1 MLRWII
7 RKLSIRG
14 KIIAITMITS
24 LVAVVV
30 ACALFI
36 WYDIDSFKK
45 KMKEDIGVVAAGVAI
60 NSTPALEFESLDSAK
75 DILKALSAYEH
86 IETAIVFDKDGK
98 SVVYRRPDSPEEPP
112 PALRPDGEPYFEGDH
127 LQHFRSVRRDGEIL
141 GTVYIREDLEEL
153 HSRTATYTRAAAIV
167 VLGSLLVAL
176 VLSSRLQKLISAPIL
191 RLADVE
197 SRVSREKDFSLRAT
211 KDSDDELGI
220 LIDGFNEMLVQI
232 QERDAE
238 LTVAKEGAEQAN
250 RTKSAF
256 LANMSHELR
265 TPLNA
270 IIGYSEMLQ
279 EEAEDTG
286 NTDAVPDLK
295 KIHGAGKHLL
305 ALINDVLDLSKIEAG
320 KMELFLE
327 TFEVRTLVD
336 EVRATIHPLI
346 EKNGNVLE
354 LDCPS
359 DVNGMHADVT
369 RVRQILFNLLSNAS
383 KFTEKGTV
391 RLQVRREDAA
401 DGEGDVVV
409 FRVTDTGIGMTPEQL
424 AKLFQAFTQADASTS
439 RKYGGTGLG
448 LVICRRFAQ
457 MMGGDVSVDSTLGEG
472 SVFTV
477 RLPARVKRPV
487 KDATLV
493 PTPAAALGLAAAAM
507 PAAVA
512 AAPPGDGSTSA
523 KGTVLVIDD
532 DPSACELMVR
542 SLSKEGFHVL
552 TANEGVDG
560 LRVAREARPHVIT
573 LDVLMPGM
581 DGWSVLREL
590 KADPRLASIPVIMIT
605 MADDRSTG
613 YALGASEYL
622 TKPIDREKLSA
633 SVQRYRH
640 GSQIVL
646 VVEDD
651 DDTREMMVRTLANDG
666 WTVREAENGRV
677 ALDRVRE
684 GVPEL
689 ILLDLMMPEMDGFEF
704 ISHLRQN
711 EAWQT
716 IPVVVLTAKDITP
729 EEHRRLQGN
738 VRKVFLKASFSREEL
753 VDEIRAAIEQ
763 HHSAET
769 AGPAGSSTA
778 PRA

>member
-7 RKLSIRG
+7 RNLSIRG
-14 KIIAITMITS
+14 KIVAITMITS

-36 WYDIDSFKK
+36 WYDIDSFRR
-45 KMKEDIGVVAAGVAI
+45 KMKEDIKVVAEGLVI
-60 NSTPALEFESLDSAK
+60 NSTPALQFDSLDSAK
-75 DILKALSAYEH
+75 DILGALGPYEH
-86 IETAIVFDKDGK
+86 IETAIIFDTAGK
-98 SVVYRRPDSPEEPP
+98 TVVYRRPDVAEEPP
-112 PALRPDGEPYFEGDH
+112 PPLRPEGDPYFEGDH
-127 LQHFRSVRRDGEIL
+127 LHIFRSVRRDKETL
-141 GTVYIREDLEEL
+141 GTIYIREDLEEL
-153 HSRTATYTRAAAIV
+153 RSRTATYTRAAAIV

-191 RLADVE
+191 KLADLE
-197 SRVSREKDFSLRAT
+197 SRVSREKDFSLRAV
-211 KDSDDELGI
+211 KDSDDELGV
-220 LIDGFNEMLVQI
+220 LIDGFNDMLVQI
-232 QERDAE
+232 QVRDGE
-238 LTVAKEGAEQAN
+238 LTIAKEAAEQAN

-286 NTDAVPDLK
+286 NTEAVPDLK

-305 ALINDVLDLSKIEAG
+305 ALINDILDLSKIEAG

-354 LDCPS
+354 LDCPA

-383 KFTEKGTV
+383 KFTEGGTV
-391 RLQVRREDAA
+391 RLEVRREDAS
-401 DGEGDVVV
+401 DGDTIV
-409 FRVTDTGIGMTPEQL
+409 FRVTDTGIGMTDDQL
-424 AKLFQAFTQADASTS
+424 GKLFQAFSQADVSTS

-457 MMGGDVSVDSTLGEG
+457 MMGGDVSVASTYGQG

-477 RLPARVKRPV
+477 HLPARVKRPV
-487 KDATLV
+487 KEATIA
-493 PTPAAALGLAAAAM
+493 PTSAAALGLALS
-507 PAAVA
+507 
-512 AAPPGDGSTSA
+512 APIPSA
-523 KGTVLVIDD
+523 DAGTATRGTVLVIDD
-532 DPSACELMVR
+532 DPDACELMSR

-552 TANEGVDG
+552 TATEGVEG
-560 LRVAREARPHVIT
+560 LRLAREASPHVIT

-581 DGWSVLREL
+581 DGWSVLRAL
-590 KADPRLASIPVIMIT
+590 KADPRLSTIPVIMIT

-613 YALGASEYL
+613 YALGASDYL
-622 TKPIDREKLSA
+622 TKPIDRERLAA

-640 GSQIVL
+640 GSQTVL

-666 WTVREAENGRV
+666 WTTHEAANGRV
-677 ALDRVRE
+677 ALERVRQA
-684 GVPEL
+684 VPDL

-704 ISHLRQN
+704 ISHLREN
-711 EAWQT
+711 EAWAA

-729 EEHRRLQGN
+729 EDHLRLQGN
-738 VRKVFLKASFSREEL
+738 VRKVFRKASFSRDEL
-753 VDEIRAAIEQ
+753 IEEIRAAIEPR
-763 HHSAET
+763 T
-769 AGPAGSSTA
+769 GPLES
-778 PRA
+778 RAS

>member
-7 RKLSIRG
+7 RNLSIRG
-14 KIIAITMITS
+14 KIVAITMITS
-24 LVAVVV
+24 MVAVIV

-36 WYDIDSFKK
+36 WYDVDSFRT
-45 KMKEDIGVVAAGVAI
+45 KMKEDIKVVAEGVAI
-60 NSTPALEFESLDSAK
+60 NSTPALEFDSLDSAK
-75 DILKALSAYEH
+75 EILAALRAYPH
-86 IETAIVFDKDGK
+86 IETAIVFDKSGK
-98 SVVYRRPDSPEEPP
+98 SVAYRREDAPEAPP
-112 PALRPDGEPYFEGDH
+112 PALRADGEPYFEGDH
-127 LQHFRSVRRDGEIL
+127 LEHFRSVRRGGEVL
-141 GTVYIREDLEEL
+141 GTVYIREDTEEL
-153 HSRTATYTRAAAIV
+153 RSRTNTYTRAAAIV

-191 RLADVE
+191 RLAEVE
-197 SRVSREKDFSLRAT
+197 SRVSREKDFSLRAV
-211 KDSDDELGI
+211 KDSDDELGV
-220 LIDGFNEMLVQI
+220 LIDGFNDMLVQI

-238 LTVAKEGAEQAN
+238 LTVAKEAAEQAN

-279 EEAEDTG
+279 EEAEDSG
-286 NTDAVPDLK
+286 NTDAVPDLR

-305 ALINDVLDLSKIEAG
+305 ALINDILDLSKIEAG

-327 TFEVRTLVD
+327 TFEVRALVD
-336 EVRATIHPLI
+336 EVRSTIHPLI

-354 LDCPS
+354 LDCPP
-359 DVNGMHADVT
+359 DVDGMHADVT

-383 KFTEKGTV
+383 KFTEGGTV
-391 RLQVRREDAA
+391 RLEVRREEER
-401 DGEGDVVV
+401 DGDGDGDVVV
-409 FRVTDTGIGMTPEQL
+409 FRVTDTGIGMTEAQL
-424 AKLFQAFTQADASTS
+424 GKLFQAFSQADASTS

-457 MMGGDVSVDSTLGEG
+457 MMGGDVSVTSTLGEG

-487 KDATLV
+487 KEASIV
-493 PTPAAALGLAAAAM
+493 PTTAAALGLTFT
-507 PAAVA
+507 PPVA
-512 AAPPGDGSTSA
+512 AADPGTPN

-542 SLSKEGFHVL
+542 SLSKEGFRVL
-552 TANEGVDG
+552 TATEGVDG
-560 LRVAREARPHVIT
+560 LRLAREAHPHVIT

-590 KADPRLASIPVIMIT
+590 KADPKLASIPVIMIT

-613 YALGASEYL
+613 YALGASDYL
-622 TKPIDREKLSA
+622 TKPIDRERLAA

-640 GSQIVL
+640 GSQAVL

-666 WTVREAENGRV
+666 WTVREAANGLV

-684 GVPEL
+684 AIPEL

-704 ISHLRQN
+704 ISHLREN
-711 EAWQT
+711 EAWHS

-729 EEHRRLQGN
+729 EDHLRLQGN
-738 VRKVFLKASFSREEL
+738 VRKVFRKASYSRDEL
-753 VDEIRAAIEQ
+753 VEEIRAAIE
-763 HHSAET
+763 
-769 AGPAGSSTA
+769 
-778 PRA
+778 PRTESRAS

>member
-14 KIIAITMITS
+14 KIVAITMITS

-36 WYDIDSFKK
+36 FYDVDSFRR
-45 KMKEDIGVVAAGVAI
+45 KMKEDIKVVAEGLVI
-60 NSTPALEFESLDSAK
+60 NSTPALDFGSLDSAK
-75 DILKALSAYEH
+75 DILAALRAYEH
-86 IETAIVFDKDGK
+86 IETAIIFDDKGK
-98 SVVYRRPDSPEEPP
+98 TVVYRRPDAPEEPP
-112 PALRPDGEPYFEGDH
+112 PALRPDGDPYFEGNH
-127 LQHFRSVRRDGEIL
+127 LEIFRSVRRDKETL
-141 GTVYIREDLEEL
+141 GTVYVREDLEEL
-153 HSRTATYTRAAAIV
+153 RSRTATYTRVAVFV

-197 SRVSREKDFSLRAT
+197 SRVSREKDFSLRAV
-211 KDSDDELGI
+211 KDSDDELGV
-220 LIDGFNEMLVQI
+220 LIDGFNDMLVQI

-279 EEAEDTG
+279 EEAEDSGRTE
-286 NTDAVPDLK
+286 AVPDLR

-305 ALINDVLDLSKIEAG
+305 ALINDILDLSKIEAG

-327 TFEVRTLVD
+327 TFEVRHLVD
-336 EVRATIHPLI
+336 EVRSTIHPLI

-354 LDCPS
+354 LDCPP
-359 DVNGMHADVT
+359 DVDGMHADVT

-383 KFTEKGTV
+383 KFTEGGTV
-391 RLQVRREDAA
+391 RLLVRREEA
-401 DGEGDVVV
+401 DDGDTVV
-409 FRVTDTGIGMTPEQL
+409 FRVTDTGIGMTEEQL
-424 AKLFQAFTQADASTS
+424 GKLFQAFSQADASTS

-457 MMGGDVSVDSTLGEG
+457 MMGGDVSVESTMGEG
-472 SVFTV
+472 SIFTV

-487 KDATLV
+487 KEATIV
-493 PTPAAALGLAAAAM
+493 PTTAAALGLT
-507 PAAVA
+507 PASHP
-512 AAPPGDGSTSA
+512 APEDPSA
-523 KGTVLVIDD
+523 PSKGTVLVIDD
-532 DPSACELMVR
+532 DPNACELMVR
-542 SLSKEGFHVL
+542 SLSKEGFRVL
-552 TANEGVDG
+552 TATEGVDG
-560 LRVAREARPHVIT
+560 LRLAREFHPHVIT

-590 KADPRLASIPVIMIT
+590 KADPKLSAIPVIMIT

-613 YALGASEYL
+613 YALGASDYL
-622 TKPIDREKLSA
+622 TKPIDRERLAA
-633 SVQRYRH
+633 SVRRYRQ
-640 GSQIVL
+640 GTEGVL

-651 DDTREMMVRTLANDG
+651 DDTREMMVRTLGNDG
-666 WTVREAENGRV
+666 WTVRAAANGRL

-684 GVPEL
+684 SVPEL

-704 ISHLRQN
+704 IAHLREN
-711 EAWQT
+711 EAWRS

-729 EEHRRLQGN
+729 EDHLRLQGN
-738 VRKVFLKASFSREEL
+738 VRKVFRKASFSRDEL
-753 VDEIRAAIEQ
+753 IEEIRAAMEPRG
-763 HHSAET
+763 S
-769 AGPAGSSTA
+769 GPLESQAS
-778 PRA
+778 

>member
-7 RKLSIRG
+7 RKLSIRR
-14 KIIAITMITS
+14 KIVAITMITS

-36 WYDIDSFKK
+36 FYDVDSFRR
-45 KMKEDIGVVAAGVAI
+45 KMKDDIKVVAEGLVI
-60 NSTPALEFESLDSAK
+60 NSTPALQFESLDSATA
-75 DILKALSAYEH
+75 ILDALRAYEH
-86 IETAIVFDKDGK
+86 IETAIIFDTAGK
-98 SVVYRRPDSPEEPP
+98 TVVYRRPDAPEEPP
-112 PALRPDGEPYFEGDH
+112 PVLRADGDPYFEGNH
-127 LQHFRSVRRDGEIL
+127 LQIFRSVRRDKEVL
-141 GTVYIREDLEEL
+141 GTVYIREDTEEL
-153 HSRTATYTRAAAIV
+153 RSRTATNTEAAAIV

-191 RLADVE
+191 RLADLE

-211 KDSDDELGI
+211 KDSDDELGV
-220 LIDGFNEMLVQI
+220 LIDGFNDMLVQI

-238 LTVAKEGAEQAN
+238 LTVAKEAAEQAN

-279 EEAEDTG
+279 EEAEDSG
-286 NTDAVPDLK
+286 NTDAVPDLR

-305 ALINDVLDLSKIEAG
+305 ALINDILDLSKIEAG

-327 TFEVRTLVD
+327 TFEVRHLVD
-336 EVRATIHPLI
+336 EVRSTIHPLI

-354 LDCPS
+354 LDCPA
-359 DVNGMHADVT
+359 DVDGMHADVT

-383 KFTEKGTV
+383 KFTAGGTV
-391 RLQVRREDAA
+391 RLQVRREEA
-401 DGEGDVVV
+401 DDGDTVV
-409 FRVTDTGIGMTPEQL
+409 FRVTDTGIGMTEEQL
-424 AKLFQAFTQADASTS
+424 GKLFQAFSQADASTS

-457 MMGGDVSVDSTLGEG
+457 MMGGDVSVESTPGEG

-477 RLPARVKRPV
+477 RLPARVTRPV
-487 KDATLV
+487 KEATIV
-493 PTPAAALGLAAAAM
+493 PTTAAALGLGFTPPAAA
-507 PAAVA
+507 VD
-512 AAPPGDGSTSA
+512 PGGPS

-542 SLSKEGFHVL
+542 SLSKEGFRVL
-552 TANEGVDG
+552 TATEGVDG
-560 LRVAREARPHVIT
+560 LRVAREAHPHVIT

-590 KADPRLASIPVIMIT
+590 KADPKLSAIPVIMIT

-613 YALGASEYL
+613 YALGASDYL
-622 TKPIDREKLSA
+622 TKPIDRERLAA
-633 SVQRYRH
+633 SVRRYRQ
-640 GSQIVL
+640 GTEGVL

-651 DDTREMMVRTLANDG
+651 DDTREMMVRTLGNDG
-666 WTVREAENGRV
+666 WTVRAAANGRL

-684 GVPEL
+684 SVPEL

-704 ISHLRQN
+704 IAHLREN
-711 EAWQT
+711 EAWRS

-729 EEHRRLQGN
+729 EDHLRLQGN
-738 VRKVFLKASFSREEL
+738 VRKVFRKASFSRDEL
-753 VDEIRAAIEQ
+753 IEEIRAAMEPRG
-763 HHSAET
+763 S
-769 AGPAGSSTA
+769 GPLESQSI
-778 PRA
+778 

>member
-36 WYDIDSFKK
+36 WYDVDSFKK
-45 KMKEDIGVVAAGVAI
+45 KMKEDIAVVAAGVAI
-60 NSTPALEFESLDSAK
+60 NSTPALEFDSLDSAK

-86 IETAIVFDKDGK
+86 IETAIVFDKSGK
-98 SVVYRRPDSPEEPP
+98 SVVYRRADAPEEPP
-112 PALRPDGEPYFEGDH
+112 PALRPDGDPYFEGDH
-127 LQHFRSVRRDGEIL
+127 LQHFRSVRRDGEVL
-141 GTVYIREDLEEL
+141 GTVYIREDLEDL
-153 HSRTATYTRAAAIV
+153 RSRTATYTRVAAIV

-220 LIDGFNEMLVQI
+220 LIDGFNDMLVQI

-346 EKNGNVLE
+346 EKNGNVLDV
-354 LDCPS
+354 DCPS

-401 DGEGDVVV
+401 DGEVDVVV

-560 LRVAREARPHVIT
+560 LRMAREARPHVIT

-613 YALGASEYL
+613 YALGASDYL

-640 GSQIVL
+640 GSQVVL

>member
-286 NTDAVPDLK
+286 NTEAVPDLK

-305 ALINDVLDLSKIEAG
+305 ALINDILDLSKIEAG

-354 LDCPS
+354 LDCPA

-391 RLQVRREDAA
+391 RLQVRRED
-401 DGEGDVVV
+401 DGDGDADVVV

-424 AKLFQAFTQADASTS
+424 GKLFQAFSQADASTS

-457 MMGGDVSVDSTLGEG
+457 MMGGDVSVESTIGEG
-472 SVFTV
+472 SIFTV

-487 KDATLV
+487 KEATIV
-493 PTPAAALGLAAAAM
+493 PTTAAALGLTLPT
-507 PAAVA
+507 PAVPHDPS
-512 AAPPGDGSTSA
+512 APS

-532 DPSACELMVR
+532 DPNACELMVR
-542 SLSKEGFHVL
+542 SLSKEGFRVL
-552 TANEGVDG
+552 TATEGVDG
-560 LRVAREARPHVIT
+560 LRLAREHHPHVIT

-590 KADPRLASIPVIMIT
+590 KADPKLSNIPVIMIT

-613 YALGASEYL
+613 YALGASDYL
-622 TKPIDREKLSA
+622 TKPIDRERLAA
-633 SVQRYRH
+633 SVQKYRH
-640 GSQIVL
+640 GSQAVL

-666 WTVREAENGRV
+666 WTVREAANGRV
-677 ALDRVRE
+677 ALERVNE
-684 GVPEL
+684 AVPDL

-704 ISHLRQN
+704 IAHLREN
-711 EAWQT
+711 EAWHS
-716 IPVVVLTAKDITP
+716 IPVVVLTAKDITA
-729 EEHRRLQGN
+729 EDHLRLQGN
-738 VRKVFLKASFSREEL
+738 VRKVFRKASFSRDEL
-753 VDEIRAAIEQ
+753 VEEIRAAMEPR
-763 HHSAET
+763 S
-769 AGPAGSSTA
+769 GPAES
-778 PRA
+778 RAS

>member
-14 KIIAITMITS
+14 KIVAITMITS

-36 WYDIDSFKK
+36 WYDMDSFRR
-45 KMKEDIGVVAAGVAI
+45 KMKEDIKVVAEGLVI
-60 NSTPALEFESLDSAK
+60 NSTPALDFGSLDSAK
-75 DILKALSAYEH
+75 DILAALRAYEH
-86 IETAIVFDKDGK
+86 IETAIIFDKAGK
-98 SVVYRRPDSPEEPP
+98 TVVYRRPDAPEDPL
-112 PALRPDGEPYFEGDH
+112 PALRPDGDPYFEGNH
-127 LQHFRSVRRDGEIL
+127 LEIFRSVRREKETL
-141 GTVYIREDLEEL
+141 GTVYVREDLEEL
-153 HSRTATYTRAAAIV
+153 RSRTATYTRVAVFV

-197 SRVSREKDFSLRAT
+197 SRVSREKDFSLRAV
-211 KDSDDELGI
+211 KDSDDELGV
-220 LIDGFNEMLVQI
+220 LIDGFNDMLVQI

-279 EEAEDTG
+279 EEAEDSG
-286 NTDAVPDLK
+286 NTEAVPDLR

-305 ALINDVLDLSKIEAG
+305 ALINDILDLSKIEAG

-327 TFEVRTLVD
+327 TFEVRHLVD
-336 EVRATIHPLI
+336 EVRSTIHPLI

-354 LDCPS
+354 LDCPANV
-359 DVNGMHADVT
+359 DGMHADVT
-369 RVRQILFNLLSNAS
+369 RVRQILLNLLSNAS
-383 KFTEKGTV
+383 KFTEGGTV
-391 RLQVRREDAA
+391 RLQVRREEA
-401 DGEGDVVV
+401 DDGDTVV
-409 FRVTDTGIGMTPEQL
+409 FRVTDTGIGMTEEQL
-424 AKLFQAFTQADASTS
+424 GKLFQAFSQADASTS

-457 MMGGDVSVDSTLGEG
+457 MMGGDVSVESTMGEG
-472 SVFTV
+472 SIFTV

-487 KDATLV
+487 KEATIV
-493 PTPAAALGLAAAAM
+493 PTTAAALGLT
-507 PAAVA
+507 PAAH
-512 AAPPGDGSTSA
+512 AAPEDPSVPS

-532 DPSACELMVR
+532 DPNACELMVR
-542 SLSKEGFHVL
+542 SLSKEGFRVL
-552 TANEGVDG
+552 TATEGVDG
-560 LRVAREARPHVIT
+560 LRLAREFHPHVIT

-590 KADPRLASIPVIMIT
+590 KADPKLSAIPVIMIT

-613 YALGASEYL
+613 YALGASDYL
-622 TKPIDREKLSA
+622 TKPIDRERLAA
-633 SVQRYRH
+633 SVRRYRQ
-640 GSQIVL
+640 GTQGVL

-651 DDTREMMVRTLANDG
+651 DDTREMMVRTLGDDG
-666 WTVREAENGRV
+666 WTVRAAANGRL

-684 GVPEL
+684 SVPEL
-689 ILLDLMMPEMDGFEF
+689 ILLDLMMPEMDGFEV
-704 ISHLRQN
+704 IAHLREN
-711 EAWQT
+711 EAWRS

-729 EEHRRLQGN
+729 EDHLRLQGN
-738 VRKVFLKASFSREEL
+738 VRKVFRKANFSRDEL
-753 VDEIRAAIEQ
+753 IEEIRAAMEPRG
-763 HHSAET
+763 S
-769 AGPAGSSTA
+769 GPLESPAS
-778 PRA
+778 

>member
-14 KIIAITMITS
+14 KIVAITMITS

-36 WYDIDSFKK
+36 FYDVDSFRR
-45 KMKEDIGVVAAGVAI
+45 KMKDDIKVVAEGVAI
-60 NSTPALEFESLDSAK
+60 NSTPALDFGSLDSAK
-75 DILKALSAYEH
+75 DILAALRAYEH
-86 IETAIVFDKDGK
+86 IETAIIFDRSGQN
-98 SVVYRRPDSPEEPP
+98 VVYRRSDVPEEKP
-112 PALRPDGEPYFEGDH
+112 PAQRPDGDPYFEGDH
-127 LQHFRSVRRDGEIL
+127 LQIFRSVRRDKETL

-153 HSRTATYTRAAAIV
+153 RSRTAKNTEAAAIV

-211 KDSDDELGI
+211 KDSDDELGV
-220 LIDGFNEMLVQI
+220 LIDGFNDMLVQI

-279 EEAEDTG
+279 EEAEDSG
-286 NTDAVPDLK
+286 NTEAVPDLR

-305 ALINDVLDLSKIEAG
+305 ALINDILDLSKIEAG

-327 TFEVRTLVD
+327 TFEVRHLVD
-336 EVRATIHPLI
+336 EVRSTIHPMI

-354 LDCPS
+354 LDCPP
-359 DVNGMHADVT
+359 DVGGMHADVT
-369 RVRQILFNLLSNAS
+369 RVRQILLNLLSNAS
-383 KFTEKGTV
+383 KFTEGGTV
-391 RLQVRREDAA
+391 RLQVRREEAG
-401 DGEGDVVV
+401 DGDTVV
-409 FRVTDTGIGMTPEQL
+409 FRVTDTGIGMTEEQL
-424 AKLFQAFTQADASTS
+424 GKLFQAFSQADASTS

-457 MMGGDVSVDSTLGEG
+457 MMGGDVSVESTPGEG

-477 RLPARVKRPV
+477 RLPARVTRPV
-487 KDATLV
+487 KEATIV
-493 PTPAAALGLAAAAM
+493 PTTAAALGLGFTPPAAA
-507 PAAVA
+507 VD
-512 AAPPGDGSTSA
+512 PGGPS

-542 SLSKEGFHVL
+542 SLSKEGFRVL
-552 TANEGVDG
+552 TATEGVDG
-560 LRVAREARPHVIT
+560 LRVAREAHPHVIT

-590 KADPRLASIPVIMIT
+590 KADPKLSAIPVIMIT

-613 YALGASEYL
+613 YALGASDYL
-622 TKPIDREKLSA
+622 TKPIDRERLAA
-633 SVQRYRH
+633 SVQRYRQ
-640 GSQIVL
+640 GSQAVL

-666 WTVREAENGRV
+666 WTVRAAANGRL

-684 GVPEL
+684 SVPDL

-704 ISHLRQN
+704 IAHLREN
-711 EAWQT
+711 EKWRS

-729 EEHRRLQGN
+729 EDHLRLQGN
-738 VRKVFLKASFSREEL
+738 VRKVFRKASFSRDEL
-753 VDEIRAAIEQ
+753 IEEIRAAMEPRK
-763 HHSAET
+763 S
-769 AGPAGSSTA
+769 GPLESQAS
-778 PRA
+778 

>member
-1 MLRWII
+1 
-7 RKLSIRG
+7 
-14 KIIAITMITS
+14 
-24 LVAVVV
+24 
-30 ACALFI
+30 
-36 WYDIDSFKK
+36 
-45 KMKEDIGVVAAGVAI
+45 
-60 NSTPALEFESLDSAK
+60 SAN
-75 DILKALSAYEH
+75 
-86 IETAIVFDKDGK
+86 TAK
-98 SVVYRRPDSPEEPP
+98 S
-112 PALRPDGEPYFEGDH
+112 
-127 LQHFRSVRRDGEIL
+127 Q
-141 GTVYIREDLEEL
+141 
-153 HSRTATYTRAAAIV
+153 
-167 VLGSLLVAL
+167 
-176 VLSSRLQKLISAPIL
+176 
-191 RLADVE
+191 
-197 SRVSREKDFSLRAT
+197 
-211 KDSDDELGI
+211 
-220 LIDGFNEMLVQI
+220 
-232 QERDAE
+232 
-238 LTVAKEGAEQAN
+238 
-250 RTKSAF
+250 F
-256 LANMSHELR
+256 LASMSHELR

-270 IIGYSEMLQ
+270 VIMYSELLQ
-279 EEAEDTG
+279 EESEDRG
-286 NTDAVPDLK
+286 LADFVPDLE
-295 KIHGAGKHLL
+295 KIRLGGKHLL
-305 ALINDVLDLSKIEAG
+305 ALVNGVLDLSKIEAG

-354 LDCPS
+354 LDCPP
-359 DVNGMHADVT
+359 DVHGMHADVT

-383 KFTEKGTV
+383 KFTEGGTV
-391 RLQVRREDAA
+391 RLEVRREEER
-401 DGEGDVVV
+401 DGDGDGDVVV
-409 FRVTDTGIGMTPEQL
+409 FRVTDTGIGMTEAQL
-424 AKLFQAFTQADASTS
+424 GKLFQAFSQADASTS

-472 SVFTV
+472 SIFTV

-487 KDATLV
+487 KDATIV
-493 PTPAAALGLAAAAM
+493 PTPAAALGLATAGM

-512 AAPPGDGSTSA
+512 AAVAASPAGDDSHPSR
-523 KGTVLVIDD
+523 GTVLVIDD

-560 LRVAREARPHVIT
+560 LRMAREARPHVIT

-613 YALGASEYL
+613 YALGASDYL

-704 ISHLRQN
+704 ISHLRQH

-729 EEHRRLQGN
+729 EEHLRLQGN

-763 HHSAET
+763 HHTAET
-769 AGPAGSSTA
+769 AGPAGSAAA

>member
-1 MLRWII
+1 M
-7 RKLSIRG
+7 
-14 KIIAITMITS
+14 
-24 LVAVVV
+24 
-30 ACALFI
+30 
-36 WYDIDSFKK
+36 
-45 KMKEDIGVVAAGVAI
+45 
-60 NSTPALEFESLDSAK
+60 
-75 DILKALSAYEH
+75 
-86 IETAIVFDKDGK
+86 
-98 SVVYRRPDSPEEPP
+98 
-112 PALRPDGEPYFEGDH
+112 
-127 LQHFRSVRRDGEIL
+127 
-141 GTVYIREDLEEL
+141 
-153 HSRTATYTRAAAIV
+153 
-167 VLGSLLVAL
+167 
-176 VLSSRLQKLISAPIL
+176 
-191 RLADVE
+191 
-197 SRVSREKDFSLRAT
+197 
-211 KDSDDELGI
+211 
-220 LIDGFNEMLVQI
+220 
-232 QERDAE
+232 
-238 LTVAKEGAEQAN
+238 
-250 RTKSAF
+250 
-256 LANMSHELR
+256 
-265 TPLNA
+265 
-270 IIGYSEMLQ
+270 
-279 EEAEDTG
+279 
-286 NTDAVPDLK
+286 
-295 KIHGAGKHLL
+295 
-305 ALINDVLDLSKIEAG
+305 
-320 KMELFLE
+320 
-327 TFEVRTLVD
+327 
-336 EVRATIHPLI
+336 
-346 EKNGNVLE
+346 
-354 LDCPS
+354 DCPS

-590 KADPRLASIPVIMIT
+590 KADPKLSNIPVIMIT

-666 WTVREAENGRV
+666 WKVREAANGRV
-677 ALDRVRE
+677 ALGRVNE
-684 GVPEL
+684 AVPDL

-704 ISHLRQN
+704 ISRVRA
-711 EAWQT
+711 ESRWRR
-716 IPVVVLTAKDITP
+716 IPVIVVTAKTLTTEDLA
-729 EEHRRLQGN
+729 RLNGQVQHLVHKGEYSG
-738 VRKVFLKASFSREEL
+738 KAVLAALDEL
-753 VDEIRAAIEQ
+753 VPRHARRACADR
-763 HHSAET
+763 
-769 AGPAGSSTA
+769 P
-778 PRA
+778 

>member
-1 MLRWII
+1 
-7 RKLSIRG
+7 
-14 KIIAITMITS
+14 
-24 LVAVVV
+24 
-30 ACALFI
+30 
-36 WYDIDSFKK
+36 
-45 KMKEDIGVVAAGVAI
+45 
-60 NSTPALEFESLDSAK
+60 
-75 DILKALSAYEH
+75 
-86 IETAIVFDKDGK
+86 
-98 SVVYRRPDSPEEPP
+98 
-112 PALRPDGEPYFEGDH
+112 
-127 LQHFRSVRRDGEIL
+127 
-141 GTVYIREDLEEL
+141 
-153 HSRTATYTRAAAIV
+153 
-167 VLGSLLVAL
+167 
-176 VLSSRLQKLISAPIL
+176 
-191 RLADVE
+191 
-197 SRVSREKDFSLRAT
+197 
-211 KDSDDELGI
+211 
-220 LIDGFNEMLVQI
+220 
-232 QERDAE
+232 
-238 LTVAKEGAEQAN
+238 
-250 RTKSAF
+250 
-256 LANMSHELR
+256 
-265 TPLNA
+265 
-270 IIGYSEMLQ
+270 
-279 EEAEDTG
+279 
-286 NTDAVPDLK
+286 
-295 KIHGAGKHLL
+295 
-305 ALINDVLDLSKIEAG
+305 
-320 KMELFLE
+320 
-327 TFEVRTLVD
+327 
-336 EVRATIHPLI
+336 
-346 EKNGNVLE
+346 
-354 LDCPS
+354 
-359 DVNGMHADVT
+359 
-369 RVRQILFNLLSNAS
+369 VRQILFNLLSNAS

>member
-14 KIIAITMITS
+14 KIVAITMITS

-36 WYDIDSFKK
+36 WYDLNYFRG
-45 KMKEDIGVVAAGVAI
+45 KMKDDIKVVAEGVAI
-60 NSTPALEFESLDSAK
+60 NGAPALDFGSLDSAK
-75 DILKALSAYEH
+75 DILGALRAYEH
-86 IETAIVFDKDGK
+86 IETAIVFDRSGQN
-98 SVVYRRPDSPEEPP
+98 VVYRRPNVPEEPA
-112 PALRPDGEPYFEGDH
+112 PALRADGEPYFEGDH
-127 LQHFRSVRRDGEIL
+127 LQIFRSVRRDKEVL

-153 HSRTATYTRAAAIV
+153 RSRTATNTEAAAIV

-197 SRVSREKDFSLRAT
+197 SRVSREKDFSLRAV
-211 KDSDDELGI
+211 KDSDDELGV
-220 LIDGFNEMLVQI
+220 LIDGFNDMLVQI

-279 EEAEDTG
+279 EEAEDSG
-286 NTDAVPDLK
+286 NTEAVPDLR

-305 ALINDVLDLSKIEAG
+305 ALINDILDLSKIEAG

-327 TFEVRTLVD
+327 TFEVRHLVD
-336 EVRATIHPLI
+336 EVRSTIHPLI

-354 LDCPS
+354 LDCPA
-359 DVNGMHADVT
+359 DVDGMHADVT

-383 KFTEKGTV
+383 KFTEGGTV
-391 RLQVRREDAA
+391 RLQVRREDAD
-401 DGEGDVVV
+401 DGDTVV
-409 FRVTDTGIGMTPEQL
+409 FRVTDTGIGMTEEQL
-424 AKLFQAFTQADASTS
+424 GKLFQAFSQADASTS

-457 MMGGDVSVDSTLGEG
+457 MMGGDVSVESTMGEG

-477 RLPARVKRPV
+477 RLPAHVKRPV
-487 KDATLV
+487 KEATIV
-493 PTPAAALGLAAAAM
+493 PTTAAALGLT
-507 PAAVA
+507 PAVH
-512 AAPPGDGSTSA
+512 AAPEDPSVPS

-532 DPSACELMVR
+532 DPNACELMVR
-542 SLSKEGFHVL
+542 SLSKEGFRVL
-552 TANEGVDG
+552 TATEGVDG
-560 LRVAREARPHVIT
+560 LRLAREFHPHVIT

-590 KADPRLASIPVIMIT
+590 KADPKLSAIPVIMIT

-613 YALGASEYL
+613 YALGASDYL
-622 TKPIDREKLSA
+622 TKPIDRERLAA
-633 SVQRYRH
+633 SVRRYRQ
-640 GSQIVL
+640 GSQGVL

-651 DDTREMMVRTLANDG
+651 DDTREMMVRTLGNDG
-666 WTVREAENGRV
+666 WTVRAAANGRL

-684 GVPEL
+684 SMPEL
-689 ILLDLMMPEMDGFEF
+689 ILLDLMMPEMDGFEL
-704 ISHLRQN
+704 IAHLREN
-711 EAWQT
+711 EAWRS

-729 EEHRRLQGN
+729 EDHLRLQGN
-738 VRKVFLKASFSREEL
+738 VRKVFRKASFSRDEL
-753 VDEIRAAIEQ
+753 IEEIRAAMEPRG
-763 HHSAET
+763 S
-769 AGPAGSSTA
+769 GPLESQAS
-778 PRA
+778 

>member
-14 KIIAITMITS
+14 KIVAITMITS

-36 WYDIDSFKK
+36 WYDVDSFRK
-45 KMKEDIGVVAAGVAI
+45 KMKEDIKVVAEGLVI
-60 NSTPALEFESLDSAK
+60 NSTPALQFDSLDSAK
-75 DILKALSAYEH
+75 DILGALGPYEH
-86 IETAIVFDKDGK
+86 IETAIIFDTAGK
-98 SVVYRRPDSPEEPP
+98 TVVYRRPDVAEEPP
-112 PALRPDGEPYFEGDH
+112 PALRPEGDPYFEGNH
-127 LQHFRSVRRDGEIL
+127 LQIFRSVRRDKETL

-153 HSRTATYTRAAAIV
+153 RSRTATYTKAAAVV

-191 RLADVE
+191 RLADLE
-197 SRVSREKDFSLRAT
+197 MRVSREKDFTLRAE
-211 KDSDDELGI
+211 KDSDDELGV
-220 LIDGFNEMLVQI
+220 LIDGFNDMLVQI
-232 QERDAE
+232 QERDGE
-238 LTVAKEGAEQAN
+238 LRVAKEAAEQAN

-286 NTDAVPDLK
+286 NTEAVPDLK

-305 ALINDVLDLSKIEAG
+305 ALINDILDLSKIEAG

-383 KFTEKGTV
+383 KFTEGGTV
-391 RLQVRREDAA
+391 KLQVRREENG
-401 DGEGDVVV
+401 DGDSDVVV

-424 AKLFQAFTQADASTS
+424 GKLFQAFSQADASTS

-457 MMGGDVSVDSTLGEG
+457 MMGGDVSVESTMGEG
-472 SVFTV
+472 SIFTV

-487 KDATLV
+487 KEATIV
-493 PTPAAALGLAAAAM
+493 PTTAASLGLTT
-507 PAAVA
+507 PAHSTPLDPS
-512 AAPPGDGSTSA
+512 APSR
-523 KGTVLVIDD
+523 GTVLVIDD
-532 DPSACELMVR
+532 DPNACELMVR
-542 SLSKEGFHVL
+542 SLSKEGFRVL
-552 TANEGVDG
+552 TATEGVDG
-560 LRVAREARPHVIT
+560 LRLAREFHPHVIT

-590 KADPRLASIPVIMIT
+590 KADPKLSNIPVIMIT

-613 YALGASEYL
+613 YALGASDYL
-622 TKPIDREKLSA
+622 TKPIDRERLAA
-633 SVQRYRH
+633 SVQKYRH
-640 GSQIVL
+640 GSQAVL

-666 WTVREAENGRV
+666 WTVREAANGRV
-677 ALDRVRE
+677 ALERVQE
-684 GVPEL
+684 AVPEL

-704 ISHLRQN
+704 ISHLRDN
-711 EAWQT
+711 DAWHA
-716 IPVVVLTAKDITP
+716 IPVVVLTAKDITA
-729 EEHRRLQGN
+729 EDHLRLQGN
-738 VRKVFLKASFSREEL
+738 VRKVFRKASFSRDEL
-753 VDEIRAAIEQ
+753 VEEIRAAIEPK
-763 HHSAET
+763 S
-769 AGPAGSSTA
+769 GPVES
-778 PRA
+778 RAS

>member
-36 WYDIDSFKK
+36 GYDVDSFKK
-45 KMKEDIGVVAAGVAI
+45 KMKEDIKVVASGVAI
-60 NSTPALEFESLDSAK
+60 NSKPALEFDSLDSAK

-86 IETAIVFDKDGK
+86 IETAIVFDKNGK
-98 SVVYRRPDSPEEPP
+98 SVVYRRQDAAEEPP
-112 PALRPDGEPYFEGDH
+112 PALRADGEPYFEGDH
-127 LQHFRSVRRDGEIL
+127 LQHFRSVRGDDKETL

-153 HSRTATYTRAAAIV
+153 RSRTATYTRAAAIV

-220 LIDGFNEMLVQI
+220 LIDGFNDMLVQI
-232 QERDAE
+232 QERDGE
-238 LTVAKEGAEQAN
+238 LRVAKEDAEQAN

-279 EEAEDTG
+279 EEAEDSG
-286 NTDAVPDLK
+286 NTEAVPDLK

-305 ALINDVLDLSKIEAG
+305 ALINDILDLSKIEAG

-354 LDCPS
+354 LDCPP
-359 DVNGMHADVT
+359 DVHGMHADVT

-383 KFTEKGTV
+383 KFTEGGTV
-391 RLQVRREDAA
+391 RLQVRREEDE
-401 DGEGDVVV
+401 EGDVVV

-424 AKLFQAFTQADASTS
+424 GKLFQAFSQADASTS

-457 MMGGDVSVDSTLGEG
+457 MMGGDVSVESTMGEG

-487 KDATLV
+487 KEATIV
-493 PTPAAALGLAAAAM
+493 PTTAAALGLTPPTS
-507 PAAVA
+507 PAPVDPS
-512 AAPPGDGSTSA
+512 APN

-532 DPSACELMVR
+532 DPNACELMVR
-542 SLSKEGFHVL
+542 SLSKEGFRVL
-552 TANEGVDG
+552 TATEGVDG
-560 LRVAREARPHVIT
+560 LRVAREFHPHVIT

-590 KADPRLASIPVIMIT
+590 KADPKLSNIPVIMIT

-613 YALGASEYL
+613 YALGASDYL
-622 TKPIDREKLSA
+622 TKPIDRERLAA
-633 SVQRYRH
+633 SVQKYRH
-640 GSQIVL
+640 GSQAVL

-666 WTVREAENGRV
+666 WTVREAANGRV
-677 ALDRVRE
+677 ALDRVQE
-684 GVPEL
+684 AVPEL

-704 ISHLRQN
+704 IAHLREN
-711 EAWQT
+711 EAWHS
-716 IPVVVLTAKDITP
+716 IPVVVLTAKDITA
-729 EEHRRLQGN
+729 EDHLRLQGN
-738 VRKVFLKASFSREEL
+738 VRKVFRKASFSRDEL
-753 VDEIRAAIEQ
+753 VEEIRAAIEPR
-763 HHSAET
+763 T
-769 AGPAGSSTA
+769 GPVES
-778 PRA
+778 RAS